1 MTCRAYRLIFLL
13 VFGLAG
19 LSASGGQ
26 AAQNK
31 PQPGVLGKDDRK
43 IVANTDPAFNAI
55 GHINVTS
62 FSKKRRCT
70 GTLIAPDRVV
80 TSAHCVVDA
89 LGNPRPAGH
98 IHFVAGVHRG
108 EYLGHAKAK
117 CVHLAK
123 TPYTHVRT
131 FAPELINDI
140 ALVVLAKQLDI
151 PPLSLA
157 REISDPNN
165 ISLSHPSY
173 PRDSRYALFAHSDC
187 RLRGRKHGLWLTDCD
202 TTPASSGGPLLVS
215 TGTKF
220 QLGAV
225 MSGFVPGKF
234 TVAVPVSRWTG
245 LLQKQTCPNS

>member
-1 MTCRAYRLIFLL
+1 MTCRAYRLMFLL
-13 VFGLAG
+13 VWGLAG
-19 LSASGGQ
+19 LSASEGQ
-26 AAQNK
+26 GAQNK
-31 PQPGVLGKDDRK
+31 PQSGVLGKDDRK

-80 TSAHCVVDA
+80 TAAHCVVDA

-108 EYLGHAKAK
+108 DYLGHAKAK
-117 CVHLAK
+117 CVQLANE
-123 TPYTHVRT
+123 PFVRPKK
-131 FAPELINDI
+131 FSPEVINDVAVI
-140 ALVVLAKQLDI
+140 VLEKALDI
-151 PPLSLA
+151 PPIPMAQKVVLKKNLL
-157 REISDPNN
+157 
-165 ISLSHPSY
+165 LSHPSY
-173 PRDSRYALFAHSDC
+173 PRDSRYALFAHTDC

-202 TTPASSGGPLLVS
+202 TTPASSGGPVLVRV
-215 TGTKF
+215 GTKF

-245 LLQKQTCPNS
+245 LLQKQTCPKS